1 MARALLCLAFVPT
14 RVTGE
19 DEKAIES
26 AERQKGMV
34 GIGLA
39 VACFLPVDAFL
50 VRGLDGWLLLAR
62 LLWMALL
69 FGAAALT
76 RLWGA
81 RHQRMVD
88 LVLTS
93 GSNLCLAWLV
103 LLTGGAS
110 SLYWPWF
117 LVMPVALTPFT
128 LRDQRNTL
136 VAWTLS
142 STASLSLLLHAHPE
156 PRVVLAWVAL
166 LGASGFI
173 GLFGT
178 TFHSRLSA
186 RLVSVRAAR
195 EAMALKLAEAERER
209 GHAERLAL
217 VGRLA
222 AGVAH
227 EINNP
232 LAFVNANLGFVR
244 LEAERLP
251 EATRTEVVLAL
262 HEAERGVERIQ
273 AIVRDLRVFA
283 RKDREAPELCDV
295 GEVVADAVL
304 LARASALVPLECTV
318 APGLPPVR
326 AVARH
331 LSQVVLNLLVNA
343 ADALQALPPGSPR
356 AVHLRVSLQGKD
368 VCVSVEDTGAG
379 LPEGAQEL
387 IFQPFFT
394 TKPVGKGTGLGL
406 ALSREYVERYGG
418 RLLAENRAEGGA
430 RFTMSLPAVDG
441 APAADAPWEKD
452 PVGDPDCTP
461 MPRKRSGPQPS
472 A

>member
-1 MARALLCLAFVPT
+1 MPT

-26 AERQKGMV
+26 AERRKGMQA
-34 GIGLA
+34 IGWA

-50 VRGLDGWLLLAR
+50 VRRLDGWLFLAR
-62 LLWMALL
+62 LLWVGLL
-69 FGAAALT
+69 VGAAALT
-76 RLWGA
+76 RAWGA
-81 RHQRMVD
+81 RHQRLVD
-88 LVLTS
+88 LVVTA
-93 GSNLCLAWLV
+93 GSNACLAWLV

-110 SLYWPWF
+110 SLYFPWF

-128 LRDQRNTL
+128 LRDQRNTG
-136 VAWTLS
+136 VAWALS
-142 STASLSLLLHAHPE
+142 SAASLGLLLHAHADAQAL
-156 PRVVLAWVAL
+156 VAWLAL

-178 TFHSRLSA
+178 TFHSRLSG

-195 EAMALKLAEAERER
+195 EAMALKLAETERAR

-273 AIVRDLRVFA
+273 NIVRDLRVFA

-304 LARASALVPLECTV
+304 LARASALVPLQVTV
-318 APGLPPVR
+318 ATGLPPVR

-343 ADALQALPPGSPR
+343 ADALVALPEGSPR
-356 AVHLRVSLQGKD
+356 AVQLVVTLHGQE
-368 VCVSVEDTGAG
+368 VCVAVEDTGAG
-379 LPEGAQEL
+379 LPAGAQEL
-387 IFQPFFT
+387 IFEPFFT

-430 RFTMSLPAVDG
+430 RFTMRLPAVDG

-461 MPRKRSGPQPS
+461 VPRKRSGPRPS